1 MDPSLQEFYCI
12 SRSASQQRPFSEII
26 TTSQRPISRA
36 SSRHPPTANVRER
49 PASSNVYAW
58 SSYHPLTVPSI
69 AQISIQ
75 QPLSL
80 TSVQDAFSN
89 ETGGRRRHHTAGY
102 TDHLNQ
108 GIGAASP
115 NAYDDDP
122 HSDPLQSYRQSQSSH
137 RSSSPCSNSR
147 YNDPYTQDDD
157 DASANPDFPRMDQ
170 LDDLDDFERYISGQE
185 ADPHRSI
192 NCGDGGDDEGDDAP
206 FAGRNH
212 LMYANGTYDNNNNN
226 NNNNNNI
233 NNVPITPTPLPK
245 IPLFVL
251 SVVIFSEPLTST
263 ILFPFVDF
271 GITENDDE
279 IGFFC
284 GLIASS
290 FFFAQFCTSIFWGYM
305 SDRYGR
311 RPILLLGLIGST
323 IASLFFGLS
332 KSLAWAIVS
341 RSMCGLLNGNV
352 GVAKSMLGEIAD
364 PSNQSQAFSIF
375 GFAWGIGMIVGPV
388 LGGYLANPAKN
399 FPETFGD
406 WQFFIDYPYFLPCLV
421 AATGGVVGFIVG
433 YFFLEE
439 TRGKT
444 KPGMMDGD
452 ARGEGDERDFVIK
465 YATEGP
471 SIDTLN
477 NSVGDT
483 QDANNDNDAYPT
495 NLKPHPSLSASD
507 NGDSLSMH
515 ERDLERQPLM
525 PLNELQPQVKFT
537 NRRMPKYGSMGALAT
552 VPNTSPTPSPYA
564 EPMGRFE
571 TVSARSTLSRRTAP
585 SRPSDVRSTR
595 QPSTGDNLGSYQYSE
610 RPRSAAGQHSIYAY
624 SRPLSAGGLLSTIDP
639 VAYRQME
646 SIPANAQ
653 SLSFYGY
660 TDSFLENGSHGIQGL
675 ETGRK
680 SRMSRA
686 TSQVF
691 LLPPDPM
698 NKDPNAPMQVLVVQT
713 EAGLSPLSITTI
725 VAYAMLAL
733 HSIVFEEVY
742 TLYAVTPL
750 ASHGLGWNAM
760 QLSTSLASMGLV
772 QLFLQFVLYPKLE
785 RRFSAVWLFRCAQL
799 LYACVYLTFPMIR
812 AFLTDENEPET
823 GGQIPRVRNTVLLV
837 LVFKYVCSVLSYTSV
852 MVMITNSSPPHLL
865 GTVNGIGQT
874 SASFMRAFG
883 PALGGILWAWSLGNK
898 LSFPFNYFFVF
909 FLMGTIAI
917 LGFFHSLSIPR
928 VLGEKRM

>member
-12 SRSASQQRPFSEII
+12 SRSASQQRPFSQII
-26 TTSQRPISRA
+26 TTSQRPSSRA
-36 SSRHPPTANVRER
+36 SSRHPSTANTRER
-49 PASSNVYAW
+49 PASANVYAW
-58 SSYHPLTVPSI
+58 SNYHPLSVPSI

-75 QPLSL
+75 QPLSFSA
-80 TSVQDAFSN
+80 SVQDAFN
-89 ETGGRRRHHTAGY
+89 NDRGGRRRHHTAGNA
-102 TDHLNQ
+102 DHFPQ
-108 GIGAASP
+108 GDFGATLP
-115 NAYDDDP
+115 NAGDP
-122 HSDPLQSYRQSQSSH
+122 LQSDSLQSYRQSQSSY
-137 RSSSPCSNSR
+137 RSSSPYSNFR
-147 YNDPYTQDDD
+147 PNDPYALDDD
-157 DASANPDFPRMDQ
+157 GVPNPDFPRMEQ
-170 LDDLDDFERYISGQE
+170 LEDLDDFGRYSAYSAGQE
-185 ADPHRSI
+185 VDPHRSI
-192 NCGDGGDDEGDDAP
+192 NCGDGGNEEGDEGTP
-206 FAGRNH
+206 FVGQDH
-212 LMYANGTYDNNNNN
+212 LMYDSNDYCDNNN
-226 NNNNNNI
+226 
-233 NNVPITPTPLPK
+233 VPTKPTPLPK
-245 IPLFVL
+245 VPLFVL

-263 ILFPFVDF
+263 ILFPFVFGKEKNALSLNTALVFPTITPHSILQPRSDF
-271 GITENDDE
+271 GITENEDE

-399 FPETFGD
+399 FPETFGN

-421 AATGGVVGFIVG
+421 AASGGVVGFIVG

-439 TRGKT
+439 TRGK
-444 KPGMMDGD
+444 KKYNVVDGD
-452 ARGEGDERDFVIK
+452 IQRGSGDDGDFVIK

-477 NSVGDT
+477 SSAEDV
-483 QDANNDNDAYPT
+483 QDANNDIDAYPT
-495 NLKPHPSLSASD
+495 NLKPHPSISTSD
-507 NGDSLSMH
+507 NDRPISLN

-525 PLNELQPQVKFT
+525 LPPNTLQPQIKFT
-537 NRRMPKYGSMGALAT
+537 DRRWPQYGSMATLASE
-552 VPNTSPTPSPYA
+552 PNISPAPSPCT
-564 EPMGRFE
+564 EPLRRFS

-585 SRPSDVRSTR
+585 SRPGVVPHDHQHSA
-595 QPSTGDNLGSYQYSE
+595 GDDRNSYQYYE
-610 RPRSAAGQHSIYAY
+610 QQRSATGRHSIYAY
-624 SRPLSAGGLLSTIDP
+624 SRPLSAGGLLSTVDP

-646 SIPANAQ
+646 SIPPDAQ

-660 TDSFLENGSHGIQGL
+660 TTDHFPDNNRGIQGL
-675 ETGRK
+675 DTGRR
-680 SRMSRA
+680 SRMSQA

-691 LLPPDPM
+691 LLPPDPA
-698 NKDPNAPMQVLVVQT
+698 NKDPNAPLQLLVVQT
-713 EAGLSPLSITTI
+713 ETGLSPLSITTI

-742 TLYAVTPL
+742 TLYA
-750 ASHGLGWNAM
+750 
-760 QLSTSLASMGLV
+760 
-772 QLFLQFVLYPKLE
+772 LFLQFVLYPKLE
-785 RRFSAVWLFRCAQL
+785 RRFSAVRLFRCAQL
-799 LYACVYLTFPMIR
+799 LYVCVYLTFPMIR
-812 AFLTDENEPET
+812 EFLTDENEPET
-823 GGQIPRVRNTVLLV
+823 GGQIARVRYTVLLV

-883 PALGGILWAWSLGNK
+883 PALGGILWAWSLSNK

-917 LGFFHSLSIPR
+917 LGFIHSLSIPR
-928 VLGEKRM
+928 DLGQKRLR

>member
-12 SRSASQQRPFSEII
+12 SRSASQQRPFSQII
-26 TTSQRPISRA
+26 TTSQRPSSRT
-36 SSRHPPTANVRER
+36 SSRHPSTAHTRER
-49 PASSNVYAW
+49 PASASAHAW
-58 SSYHPLTVPSI
+58 SNYHPLSVPSI
-69 AQISIQ
+69 AQISMQ

-80 TSVQDAFSN
+80 SENVQDAFN
-89 ETGGRRRHHTAGY
+89 DRGGRRRHHTAGNA
-102 TDHLNQ
+102 DHFPQ
-108 GIGAASP
+108 CDFGATLRNTSA
-115 NAYDDDP
+115 DDP
-122 HSDPLQSYRQSQSSH
+122 LQSDPLQSYRQPQSSY
-137 RSSSPCSNSR
+137 RSSTCSNFR
-147 YNDPYTQDDD
+147 PNDPYALDDD
-157 DASANPDFPRMDQ
+157 GAPNPDFSREEQ
-170 LDDLDDFERYISGQE
+170 LEDLDGFGRHSSGQE
-185 ADPHRSI
+185 ADQQRPI
-192 NCGDGGDDEGDDAP
+192 NCGDTGDEEGDEGAP
-206 FAGRNH
+206 FTGQDH
-212 LMYANGTYDNNNNN
+212 LMYDSSDAYDSNS
-226 NNNNNNI
+226 
-233 NNVPITPTPLPK
+233 VPTKPTPLPK
-245 IPLFVL
+245 VPLFVL

-271 GITENDDE
+271 GITENEDE

-364 PSNQSQAFSIF
+364 PSNQSQAFGVF

-406 WQFFIDYPYFLPCLV
+406 WQFFIEYPYFLPCLV
-421 AATGGVVGFIVG
+421 AASGGVIGFIVG

-439 TRGKT
+439 TRGK
-444 KPGMMDGD
+444 KKHNIAGGD
-452 ARGEGDERDFVIK
+452 IQGNSRDDRDFVIK
-465 YATEGP
+465 YATECP

-477 NSVGDT
+477 YSAEDV
-483 QDANNDNDAYPT
+483 QDANNDIDAHLT
-495 NLKPHPSLSASD
+495 NLKPRPSVSISGNDGPLSL
-507 NGDSLSMH
+507 NEL
-515 ERDLERQPLM
+515 DLERQPLM
-525 PLNELQPQVKFT
+525 LPPSAPQPQIKFT
-537 NRRMPKYGSMGALAT
+537 DRRISQYGSMATLAT
-552 VPNTSPTPSPYA
+552 EPNISPTPSPYA
-564 EPMGRFE
+564 EPPRQFS
-571 TVSARSTLSRRTAP
+571 TVSARSTLSRSTAP
-585 SRPSDVRSTR
+585 SRPRVVRHDR
-595 QPSTGDNLGSYQYSE
+595 QDSATDYRSSYQHFE
-610 RPRSAAGQHSIYAY
+610 RPRSAAGQHSIYSY
-624 SRPLSAGGLLSTIDP
+624 SRPLSSGGLLSTADSIT
-639 VAYRQME
+639 YRQIE
-646 SIPANAQ
+646 SIPADAQ

-660 TDSFLENGSHGIQGL
+660 IADPSLDSSHGIRGL
-675 ETGRK
+675 EAGQRG
-680 SRMSRA
+680 RMSQA
-686 TSQVF
+686 TSQIF
-691 LLPPDPM
+691 LLPPDPA
-698 NKDPNAPMQVLVVQT
+698 NKDPNAPMQLLVVQT

-725 VAYAMLAL
+725 VAYSMLAL

-742 TLYAVTPL
+742 TLFAVTPL

-799 LYACVYLTFPMIR
+799 LYTCIYLTFPMIR

-823 GGQIPRVRNTVLLV
+823 GGQIARVRYTVLLV
-837 LVFKYVCSVLSYTSV
+837 LVFKYLCSVLSYTSV
-852 MVMITNSSPPHLL
+852 MLMINNSSPPHLL

-883 PALGGILWAWSLGNK
+883 PALGGILWAWSLSNK

-909 FLMGTIAI
+909 FMMGTIAI
-917 LGFFHSLSIPR
+917 LGFIHSFSIPR
-928 VLGEKRM
+928 DLGQKRL

>member
-1 MDPSLQEFYCI
+1 M
-12 SRSASQQRPFSEII
+12 A
-26 TTSQRPISRA
+26 
-36 SSRHPPTANVRER
+36 
-49 PASSNVYAW
+49 
-58 SSYHPLTVPSI
+58 
-69 AQISIQ
+69 
-75 QPLSL
+75 
-80 TSVQDAFSN
+80 
-89 ETGGRRRHHTAGY
+89 
-102 TDHLNQ
+102 
-108 GIGAASP
+108 
-115 NAYDDDP
+115 
-122 HSDPLQSYRQSQSSH
+122 
-137 RSSSPCSNSR
+137 
-147 YNDPYTQDDD
+147 
-157 DASANPDFPRMDQ
+157 
-170 LDDLDDFERYISGQE
+170 
-185 ADPHRSI
+185 
-192 NCGDGGDDEGDDAP
+192 
-206 FAGRNH
+206 
-212 LMYANGTYDNNNNN
+212 
-226 NNNNNNI
+226 
-233 NNVPITPTPLPK
+233 
-245 IPLFVL
+245 
-251 SVVIFSEPLTST
+251 
-263 ILFPFVDF
+263 VDF
-271 GITENDDE
+271 GITENEDE

-332 KSLAWAIVS
+332 KSLVWAIVS

-399 FPETFGD
+399 FPDTFGD

-421 AATGGVVGFIVG
+421 AASGGVVGFIVG

-439 TRGKT
+439 TRGK
-444 KPGMMDGD
+444 KKYNIADGD
-452 ARGEGDERDFVIK
+452 IQQGSGDGREFSIK

-477 NSVGDT
+477 NSSEDF
-483 QDANNDNDAYPT
+483 QDADDDIDAYST
-495 NLKPHPSLSASD
+495 NLKPRPSVSTSGI
-507 NGDSLSMH
+507 NGSFSLN
-515 ERDLERQPLM
+515 ERDLECQPLLL
-525 PLNELQPQVKFT
+525 PPNSLQPQIKFT
-537 NRRMPKYGSMGALAT
+537 DRRMPQYGSMATLAT
-552 VPNTSPTPSPYA
+552 EPNISPSPSPYA
-564 EPMGRFE
+564 EPLRRFSV
-571 TVSARSTLSRRTAP
+571 VSARSTLSRRAAP
-585 SRPSDVRSTR
+585 SRPGVVRRDLQHSV
-595 QPSTGDNLGSYQYSE
+595 GNDLNSYQYSE

-624 SRPLSAGGLLSTIDP
+624 SRPLSAGGLLSTVDP

-646 SIPANAQ
+646 SIPADAQ

-660 TDSFLENGSHGIQGL
+660 TADPSLDNIHGIQGL
-675 ETGRK
+675 EAGRR
-680 SRMSRA
+680 SRMSQA

-691 LLPPDPM
+691 LLPPDPA
-698 NKDPNAPMQVLVVQT
+698 NKDPNAPMQLLVVQT

-742 TLYAVTPL
+742 TLYAVTPM
-750 ASHGLGWNAM
+750 ASNGLGWNAM

-772 QLFLQFVLYPKLE
+772 QLFLQFVVYPKLE

-812 AFLTDENEPET
+812 AFLTDETEPET
-823 GGQIPRVRNTVLLV
+823 GGQIARVRYTVLLV

-883 PALGGILWAWSLGNK
+883 PALGGILWAWSLSNK

-917 LGFFHSLSIPR
+917 LGFVHSLSIPR
-928 VLGEKRM
+928 DLGQNRVR